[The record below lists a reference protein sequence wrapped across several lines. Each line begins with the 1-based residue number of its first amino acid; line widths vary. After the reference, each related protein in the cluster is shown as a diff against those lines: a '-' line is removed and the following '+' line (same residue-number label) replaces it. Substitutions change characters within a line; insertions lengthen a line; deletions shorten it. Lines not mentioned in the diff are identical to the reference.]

1 MEKRDNDYLSNGS
14 EKFRNIRTEL
24 LFTPLLVILP
34 LVVAIFLI
42 YDWFCRGFSQGFS
55 IYDSEL
61 MIGVIILIANIIFDI
76 PFIRSLIIFNRDFF
90 KEK

>member
-1 MEKRDNDYLSNGS
+1 MKNKDNDYLNNGS
-14 EKFRNIRTEL
+14 ENLRNVRTEI

-34 LVVAIFLI
+34 FVVASFLI
-42 YDWFCRGFSQGFS
+42 YDWFCRGFSQGNS
-55 IYDSEL
+55 LYDSEL
-61 MIGVIILIANIIFDI
+61 MIGIIILIANIIFDI